1 MGLLAFAVFA
11 NVYFRLA
18 CAETFQIRTDEVFT
32 IPLSPSTFNLSD
44 AESSAGMYIFFCIS
58 LELLFYPFTHMLV
71 CFSGF
76 FSYSASLHSLP
87 DLPKWIHMT
96 YSHKFN
102 MGFLYGTPPPDLES
116 TIEVFRLLILYSKI
130 IKCDSHHLFFQVGS
144 NSFKPAH
151 I

>member
-1 MGLLAFAVFA
+1 MSPKER
-11 NVYFRLA
+11 FRL
-18 CAETFQIRTDEVFT
+18 
-32 IPLSPSTFNLSD
+32 NLSRIYFFFLLLIFFSGSMQ
-44 AESSAGMYIFFCIS
+44 EYNYFFLYVEYIFFCIS

-116 TIEVFRLLILYSKI
+116 TIKVFRLLILYSKI